1 MVACYRDERGV
12 ARMVQGVD
20 FIQLGSKVG
29 PGLAQIA
36 SQFEARLAGACQQ
49 GAADMVQG
57 GRYSRKVIP
66 VDRVARATVG
76 WSAMMQA
83 LHRGM

>member
-36 SQFEARLAGACQQ
+36 SQFEARLAGP
-49 GAADMVQG
+49 V
-57 GRYSRKVIP
+57 SKVP
-66 VDRVARATVG
+66 PTWFRVDAIREK
-76 WSAMMQA
+76 
-83 LHRGM
+83 